1 MKNVKSVK
9 VKDDA
14 LFKTIFG
21 TEEGKPMLE
30 ILLKDIMQENVSIIE
45 FKDRELPVD
54 NINEKA
60 KIIDLLVRMNGEL
73 VHIEVNSR
81 SSRAIRF
88 RNYVYFSKIIV
99 SDQEKGKKYK
109 SDQKYISIN
118 LTCSLSKKHDV
129 VEIYKLQDEDL
140 EEYIDNV
147 AIYEVN
153 LDKAREL
160 CYNGDKRKDIRH
172 IGALT
177 MTRSDLEIYKGGD
190 EFMENLANKLERM
203 DANDFW
209 YITPEEDEIMILNA
223 EKAMARKDGLEEGRA
238 EGRKQGLQEGRK
250 EGLQE
255 GRKEGK
261 VEGHAQGLVEGT
273 KEGKAEGHAQGLAE
287 GRKQGIQEGKAEGRV
302 QGLVE
307 GQKQSQIEI
316 IKNMLNNGISAE
328 DIAKYTNIDLEIV
341 KKVEKDKVN

>member
-238 EGRKQGLQEGRK
+238 EGRKEGI
-250 EGLQE
+250 
-255 GRKEGK
+255 KEGK
-261 VEGHAQGLVEGT
+261 VEGHAQGLVEGR

-287 GRKQGIQEGKAEGRV
+287 GRKQGIQEGK
-302 QGLVE
+302 
-307 GQKQSQIEI
+307 KQSQIEI

-328 DIAKYTNIDLEIV
+328 NIAKYTNIDLEIIKKV
-341 KKVEKDKVN
+341 KKDN

>member
-1 MKNVKSVK
+1 MKNVESVK

-30 ILLKDIMQENVSIIE
+30 TLLKDIMQESVSIIE
-45 FKDRELPVD
+45 FKDRELPID
-54 NINEKA
+54 SINEKA

-73 VHIEVNSR
+73 VHIEVNSL
-81 SSRAIRF
+81 SSKAIRF
-88 RNYVYFSKIIV
+88 RNFVYFSKIIV
-99 SDQEKGKKYK
+99 SDQEKGKRYK

-118 LTCSLSKKHDV
+118 LSCSLSKKHDV
-129 VEIYKLQDEDL
+129 VEIYKLQDDDL
-140 EEYIDNV
+140 DEYIDNV
-147 AIYEVN
+147 IVYEVN

-160 CYNGDKRKDIRH
+160 CYNGDNRKEIRH

-223 EKAMARKDGLEEGRA
+223 EKAMARKEGLEEGR
-238 EGRKQGLQEGRK
+238 EKGLKQGKK
-250 EGLQE
+250 EGLEQ
-255 GRKEGK
+255 GKKEGQ
-261 VEGHAQGLVEGT
+261 V
-273 KEGKAEGHAQGLAE
+273 
-287 GRKQGIQEGKAEGRV
+287 
-302 QGLVE
+302 
-307 GQKQSQIEI
+307 EI
-316 IKNMLNNGISAE
+316 IKNMLNNGFSSE
-328 DIAKYTNIDLEIV
+328 EVAKYTNIDLKEV
-341 KKVEKDKVN
+341 KKIENEF

>member
-1 MKNVKSVK
+1 MKGDILTNDKNVKVK
-9 VKDDA
+9 KDS

-21 TEEGKPMLE
+21 TEEGKPLLE
-30 ILLKDIMQENVSIIE
+30 TLLKDILQQEVKIIE
-45 FKDRELPVD
+45 FKDKELPID
-54 NINEKA
+54 NMNEKT
-60 KIIDLLVRMNGEL
+60 KIIDLLVRTNDEL

-99 SDQEKGKKYK
+99 SDQEIGKKYK

-129 VEIYKLQDEDL
+129 VEMYWLQDDDCKK
-140 EEYIDNV
+140 YIDNV

-160 CYNGDKRKDIRH
+160 CYNGDKREDIRH

-190 EFMENLANKLERM
+190 EFMENLAKKLDRM
-203 DANDFW
+203 DANEFW

-238 EGRKQGLQEGRK
+238 EGL
-250 EGLQE
+250 
-255 GRKEGK
+255 
-261 VEGHAQGLVEGT
+261 AQGR
-273 KEGKAEGHAQGLAE
+273 AQGLAE
-287 GRKQGIQEGKAEGRV
+287 GKEEAQG
-302 QGLVE
+302 
-307 GQKQSQIEI
+307 EI
-316 IKNMLNNGISAE
+316 IRNMLNNGFSSE
-328 DIAKYTNIDLEIV
+328 DIAKYTNADI
-341 KKVEKDKVN
+341 DKVKEIESKS